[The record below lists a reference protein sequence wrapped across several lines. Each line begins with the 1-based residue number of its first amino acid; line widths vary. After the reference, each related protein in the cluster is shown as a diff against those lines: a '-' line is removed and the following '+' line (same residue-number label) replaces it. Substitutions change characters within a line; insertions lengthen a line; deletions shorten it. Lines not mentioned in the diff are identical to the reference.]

1 MVLVSIILKI
11 DHRIQKIDLVE
22 PEIKTLL
29 CHVFY
34 IVKSLIVIEKNYE
47 EKFTV
52 FIDVCLLNEL
62 VHIL

>member
-1 MVLVSIILKI
+1 M